1 MVKEVRHQPT
11 RIIPYRSSATPET
24 VEISGLVAM
33 KIIKHCQEESHA
45 ADVQGA
51 LLGMMNMSDKR
62 LEVTNC
68 YPAPRHTDDDD
79 NEDDYSI
86 LMMKHLRNVNV
97 DQLHVGWYQCSPFGS
112 SLNKLES
119 VDLQHMNQNTV
130 EESVAIMY
138 DPNRTSRGFL
148 SLRAY
153 RLTSTALTLCKEGD
167 FNIETFQKHNMS
179 FDKFYEEIPI
189 VIKNSNLTNLLI
201 CEMQKHLAPDE
212 GKQFLDMGTITSLEK
227 SVYNL
232 TKCVEDATRW
242 AHYQR
247 NLMAKQ
253 QQVQRDNAA
262 RVARGEPP
270 MTEEEINKM
279 VRPVAALQRFEAS
292 LNYSQTLNYCEQ
304 SSTLAAENI
313 AKLFTARTLQPN
325 QSAAAKAAEQKQK

>member
-1 MVKEVRHQPT
+1 MVKM
-11 RIIPYRSSATPET
+11 IPAYRSPATPEM
-24 VEISGLVAM
+24 VEMSGLVAM

-45 ADVQGA
+45 ADVQGVI
-51 LLGMMNMSDKR
+51 LGMLNMQTKR

-68 YPAPRHTDDDD
+68 YPVPRHTDDDD
-79 NEDDYSI
+79 TDDDYGL

-119 VDLQHMNQNTV
+119 VDLQHMNQNAV
-130 EESVAIMY
+130 EESVTIMY
-138 DPNRTSRGFL
+138 DPIRTQRGFL

-153 RLTSTALTLCKEGD
+153 RLTSVALALCKEGE
-167 FNIETFQKHNMS
+167 FTIETLQKHNMS
-179 FDKFYEEIPI
+179 FDKFFEEIPI
-189 VIKNSNLTNLLI
+189 VIKNSSLTNLLV

-227 SVYNL
+227 SAYSL
-232 TKCVEDATRW
+232 TKCVEEATRW

-247 NLMAKQ
+247 NLLAKQ
-253 QQVQRDNAA
+253 QQVQRDNAN

-270 MTEEEINKM
+270 LTEEEVNKI
-279 VRPVAALQRFEAS
+279 VRPVAPLQRLEAS

-304 SSTLAAENI
+304 SSTLATETI
-313 AKLFTARTLQPN
+313 AKNFLYRSLQPN
-325 QSAAAKAAEQKQK
+325 QTAAAKAADQKQK